1 VLTFRDDNQNNNN
14 NNNNNNNI
22 FWNGIE
28 YSAFNAFNCKAVGD
42 VRVKGLFAGSGEKV
56 NIGVP
61 Y

>member
-1 VLTFRDDNQNNNN
+1 VTTIKTTTTTTTTTTF
-14 NNNNNNNI
+14 